1 MTNKILIR
9 RKRRKINAHDK
20 IFWGLCKICP
30 TKKNVSLK
38 DYCTIKIGGVGKYIC
53 FPKSFGQVKNLIKF
67 IRKKKIKFFVVGNG
81 SNVVFEDVGFSGIL
95 INMKLLNKI
104 YSKSTPVT
112 AFAGVNL
119 FSLNKFCE
127 EHCFGGIEFT
137 YGIPATIGG
146 AIFMNCG
153 AFGGEIADVVKNV
166 WVLENNKIKKYHN
179 EELDFAYRHS
189 IFMKK
194 KNIVILKASFELFF
208 SDKKLIRSLQ
218 KSFFDQR
225 LQSQPYGTFNCGSVF
240 KKLPDCGAGKI
251 IDKLGLKGVTIGDIQ
266 ISPKHAN
273 FFVNTKHAISKDL
286 HKAIDYTKNLVYN
299 NLGITLV
306 EEIIFVGD

>member
-1 MTNKILIR
+1 MKNKILIR
-9 RKRRKINAHDK
+9 RKRRKINTHDK
-20 IFWGLCKICP
+20 IFWQLCKICP
-30 TKKNVSLK
+30 TKKNVSLR
-38 DYCTIKIGGVGKYIC
+38 DFCTIKIGGVGKYIC
-53 FPKSFGQVKNLIKF
+53 FPKSFNQVKNLMQY

-81 SNVVFEDVGFSGIL
+81 SNVVFEDDGFSGIL
-95 INMKLLNKI
+95 INVKFLNKI
-104 YSKSTPVT
+104 YAKSTTVT

-119 FSLNKFCE
+119 FLLNKFCE
-127 EHCFGGIEFT
+127 EHNLGGLEFS

-153 AFGGEIADVVKNV
+153 AFGGEIADVVKYV
-166 WVLENNKIKKYHN
+166 WVLEKNKIKKYQKN
-179 EELDFAYRHS
+179 KLDFAYRHS
-189 IFMKK
+189 IFMQKK
-194 KNIVILKASFELFF
+194 DIIILKASFELFTC
-208 SDKKLIRSLQ
+208 DKNIIRGLQ

-225 LQSQPYGTFNCGSVF
+225 LKSQPYGTFNCGSVF
-240 KKLPDCGAGKI
+240 KKLPSGGAGKI

-273 FFVNTKHAISKDL
+273 FFVNTNHAISKDL